1 MHGEVSAPLARDFS
15 KAMVSRANIRGI
27 IFKQN
32 RFFLEF
38 FIILENVKFYRYY
51 ILKAMLESTV
61 IKWTVSEIV

>member
-27 IFKQN
+27 IFKKIV
-32 RFFLEF
+32 FLKF
-38 FIILENVKFYRYY
+38 FIIFENVNFYRYY
-51 ILKAMLESTV
+51 ILKAMLESTA